1 MSKEPVLVN
10 VSLIGNKHISRETP
24 CEDASCTL
32 SRNGVSVVCVADGAG
47 GAKYTH
53 ARFGAKC
60 AVETISELL
69 CSHFDAF
76 YFENRESISRS
87 MLVTAVHSS
96 MAELLVTHELDG
108 LERLS
113 CTLLFVAVKGDL
125 VLAGH
130 IGDGLICRVSASGI
144 SPLTLPS
151 NGENASSTYFIT
163 FPNAQEYLRFIRT
176 TTDDTHAFV
185 LMTDGV
191 EEMVFDTGSQ
201 LIRPV
206 VARLAELAAKG
217 KEEAEKELASTIQEF
232 VVDAGSNTDDASVG
246 ILYLPETQAPDFSSL
261 SDRKDRLE
269 RNHEDTLRSVQMEWI
284 PKVKRAQEI
293 LNSLRDGKPIENV
306 TEASP
311 SEDET
316 KPVEPE
322 EHLEEKK
329 SDGDKAEEKPAGSED
344 SEKNKTENK
353 DGNDQETPEENGS
366 ELSVPTA
373 KALKTVPLWAFL
385 LMSGA
390 FIVTAIA
397 LILTLI

>member
-1 MSKEPVLVN
+1 MQEQN
-10 VSLIGNKHISRETP
+10 YEETTK
-24 CEDASCTL
+24 SF
-32 SRNGVSVVCVADGAG
+32 
-47 GAKYTH
+47 Y
-53 ARFGAKC
+53 
-60 AVETISELL
+60 ELL
-69 CSHFDAF
+69 RSIQRSYVKDTTKDRTPDF
-76 YFENRESISRS
+76 Y
-87 MLVTAVHSS
+87 
-96 MAELLVTHELDG
+96 
-108 LERLS
+108 
-113 CTLLFVAVKGDL
+113 
-125 VLAGH
+125 
-130 IGDGLICRVSASGI
+130 
-144 SPLTLPS
+144 
-151 NGENASSTYFIT
+151 
-163 FPNAQEYLRFIRT
+163 
-176 TTDDTHAFV
+176 
-185 LMTDGV
+185 
-191 EEMVFDTGSQ
+191 
-201 LIRPV
+201 
-206 VARLAELAAKG
+206 
-217 KEEAEKELASTIQEF
+217 
-232 VVDAGSNTDDASVG
+232 
-246 ILYLPETQAPDFSSL
+246 QAPDFSSL

-329 SDGDKAEEKPAGSED
+329 SEGDKADEKPAGSED
-344 SEKNKTENK
+344 SEKNKKENK